1 MVRDLRLYKYES
13 GNLHKIGRLKTD
25 NPKRARHYFDN
36 VEDIISH
43 VDWLISKNVCQ
54 TTQFVIIEFFDNYK
68 SKIILL
74 V

>member
-1 MVRDLRLYKYES
+1 MTRDLRLYEYKS
-13 GNLHKIGRLKTD
+13 GNLHKIGRLKSD
-25 NPKRARHYFDN
+25 NPKRQRHYFDN

-43 VDWLISKNVCQ
+43 IDWFTSKNFYQ
-54 TTQFVIIEFFDNYK
+54 NTQFVIIEYFDNYK

>member
-1 MVRDLRLYKYES
+1 MIRDLRLYEYKS
-13 GNLHKIGRLKTD
+13 GNLHKIGRLKSD

-43 VDWLISKNVCQ
+43 IDWFTSKNLHQ
-54 TTQFVIIEFFDNYK
+54 NTQFVIIEYFDNYK